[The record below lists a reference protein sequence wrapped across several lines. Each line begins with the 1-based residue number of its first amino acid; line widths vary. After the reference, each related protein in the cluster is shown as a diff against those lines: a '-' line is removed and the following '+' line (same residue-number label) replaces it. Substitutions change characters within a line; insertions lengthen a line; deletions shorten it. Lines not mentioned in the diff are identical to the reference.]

1 MYRHSPCLLQSDYWP
16 TGPSISSLGDV
27 EVFRF
32 FLHSGVWQDY
42 AAQFL
47 SAAQHDKVDI
57 NAIERL
63 LVAAK

>member
-32 FLHSGVWQDY
+32 FLHSGVKTMPHSFYQ
-42 AAQFL
+42 QPNTT
-47 SAAQHDKVDI
+47 VDI
-57 NAIERL
+57 DAIERL
-63 LVAAK
+63 LVVAE